1 MKTELLFFTILLS
14 FTSSYAQNDNPKYD
28 ASLAQQ
34 LGADEYGMK
43 NYVFVLLKTGTNTT
57 TDKQFIA
64 DCFAGHMTNIAKLA
78 NAKKLI
84 VAGPMGKNEANLRG
98 IFILNVATI
107 EEANQLLDLYPDN
120 ILMNYLRV
128 KAALNGNES
137 LIQQLNSIYEKD
149 TNFIAFKL

>member
-1 MKTELLFFTILLS
+1 MKKTLLLFTIFLS

-57 TDKQFIA
+57 KDKQFIA
-64 DCFAGHMTNIAKLA
+64 DCFAGHMANIAKLA
-78 NAKKLI
+78 NVKKLI

-107 EEANQLLDLYPDN
+107 EEANKLLETDPAIKANLLSAEVFPWYGS
-120 ILMNYLRV
+120 
-128 KAALNGNES
+128 AALPEY
-137 LIQQLNSIYEKD
+137 LPFHEKVSKK
-149 TNFIAFKL
+149 NH

>member
-1 MKTELLFFTILLS
+1 MRWHIYTATER
-14 FTSSYAQNDNPKYD
+14 
-28 ASLAQQ
+28 
-34 LGADEYGMK
+34 M
-43 NYVFVLLKTGTNTT
+43 
-57 TDKQFIA
+57 
-64 DCFAGHMTNIAKLA
+64 
-78 NAKKLI
+78 
-84 VAGPMGKNEANLRG
+84 
-98 IFILNVATI
+98 

>member
-1 MKTELLFFTILLS
+1 MAVE
-14 FTSSYAQNDNPKYD
+14 
-28 ASLAQQ
+28 QQ
-34 LGADEYGMK
+34 LNQFEVQYPGIP
-43 NYVFVLLKTGTNTT
+43 VFTFVRWHIYT
-57 TDKQFIA
+57 
-64 DCFAGHMTNIAKLA
+64 
-78 NAKKLI
+78 
-84 VAGPMGKNEANLRG
+84 
-98 IFILNVATI
+98 ATERM